1 MKTLLIKNTVLPTG
15 ENIIWGGEMPEH
27 KVYAK
32 DDQLL
37 QAWKLHIAKE
47 LFLVET
53 YNKIVDKPNNY

>member
-15 ENIIWGGEMPEH
+15 ENIVWGGEMPKH
-27 KVYAK
+27 SVYAK

-47 LFLVET
+47 LLIVET
-53 YNKIVDKPNNY
+53 YNKIVYKQNNY